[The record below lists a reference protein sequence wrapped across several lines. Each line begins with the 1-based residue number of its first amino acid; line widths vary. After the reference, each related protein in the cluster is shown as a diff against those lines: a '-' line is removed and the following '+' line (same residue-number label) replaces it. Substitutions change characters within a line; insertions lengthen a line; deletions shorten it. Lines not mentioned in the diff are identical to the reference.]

1 LTGCGYHGKLAVTSK
16 GDTMTILTT
25 IVAFTAYGAS
35 GFIVVLPVIWA
46 VAALITRLTG
56 TE

>member
-1 LTGCGYHGKLAVTSK
+1 
-16 GDTMTILTT
+16 MTILTT